1 MQATELL
8 REQFKQVHQY
18 VEDIMTSVTPEQ
30 AHWHPQDTGVNSLG
44 GNYAHLLVVEDLAIN
59 AILKGG
65 TPLFASSWVGKTGMS
80 TLPPCQP
87 LKSQGCH
94 PGEHGRHWWAST

>member
-65 TPLFASSWVGKTGMS
+65 TPLFASSWVNKTGMS
-80 TLPPCQP
+80 TLPTANP
-87 LKSQGCH
+87 
-94 PGEHGRHWWAST
+94 